1 MTDDMFPFVEGED
14 APTFAEAGDGNR
26 KAVFVAGGLAAALV
40 LGAGGWF
47 LLGAGSSDGA
57 TASAFVPKV
66 SSRSAAVTPK
76 KAVTPLKKLPVA
88 YKAELGRDPFKALYV
103 LPVAGPLTPTTTTPT
118 TTTPTGTGTTTTTGT
133 GTTPTTPGTTTAS
146 TRYAL
151 KLVSI
156 SKPQPEVRFFTWLV
170 AGQAKTVIPA
180 QRFGKVGEIVVLAYE
195 KNAAGTATGAIIQV
209 GDDSPID
216 VKIGETVS
224 VL

>member
-1 MTDDMFPFVEGED
+1 MSNETFPFADGEEALPYVED
-14 APTFAEAGDGNR
+14 ATGNR
-26 KAVFVAGGLAAALV
+26 RVVLLAGVIAAALLV
-40 LGAGGWF
+40 GAGAWF
-47 LLGAGSSDGA
+47 LLGGSSSTNTAAFSPSARAPHVTTA
-57 TASAFVPKV
+57 TKKTVVKP
-66 SSRSAAVTPK
+66 AA
-76 KAVTPLKKLPVA
+76 KLPAA
-88 YKAELGRDPFKALYV
+88 YKAQLGRDPFRALYV
-103 LPVAGPLTPTTTTPT
+103 VPVVAAPGTTTPGTTTTTPT
-118 TTTPTGTGTTTTTGT
+118 TTGTGT

-195 KNAAGTATGAIIQV
+195 KNAAGTAVGAIIQV